1 MAVANAKVTNL
12 PISAR
17 KARLVADMVRGK
29 NVLDARDIL
38 TFTRKAAAEPIRKL
52 LNSAVANAEHAAET
66 EHARIDTDEMVV
78 SLIRVNE
85 GRTLNRW
92 RASARGRGMRIRHR
106 SCHVE
111 LVISDAAAPRNEA

>member
-1 MAVANAKVTNL
+1 MATAKVTNL

-29 NVLDARDIL
+29 NVMDARDIL
-38 TFTRKAAAEPIRKL
+38 QFTRKAAAEPIRKL
-52 LNSAVANAEHAAET
+52 LNSAVANAESEAAGRHE
-66 EHARIDTDEMVV
+66 RIDTDEMIVGM
-78 SLIRVNE
+78 IRVNE

-111 LVISDAAAPRNEA
+111 MAITEAAGPSSEA